1 MTSHQERKCGIVY
14 VSSMEGNNFGSLE
27 LDDESSSFDEDEE
40 DSESDSE
47 TYEDSGAI
55 ILEGA
60 TGTIEPYQFE
70 PLHGSS
76 LDETSESEGTD
87 EMTNDSARLENHDW

>member
-1 MTSHQERKCGIVY
+1 MTSHQERKWGIVY
-14 VSSMEGNNFGSLE
+14 VSSMEEDNFSSLE
-27 LDDESSSFDEDEE
+27 LDYESSSFNEDEE

-70 PLHGSS
+70 PLHESS
-76 LDETSESEGTD
+76 SDETLESEGTD
-87 EMTNDSARLENHDW
+87 ETTNDSARLGNHDW